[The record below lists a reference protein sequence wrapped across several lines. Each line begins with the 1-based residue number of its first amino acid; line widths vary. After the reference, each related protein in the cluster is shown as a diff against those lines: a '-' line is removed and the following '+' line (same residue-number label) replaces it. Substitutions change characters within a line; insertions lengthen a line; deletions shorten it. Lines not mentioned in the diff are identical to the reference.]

1 MTQPIVDGE
10 DPLTQTLFNRSARRA
25 SLGRKDDK
33 SSLPHIRS
41 RVDALIKERRI
52 LGMRDEEIV
61 SDITKRILLEK
72 VKIGEKV
79 EESLREKE
87 AILSKL
93 MGEEVRIDRNRNDLL
108 VGEDF
113 VLPGGVGVPATE
125 GSIISK
131 GPMNFSS
138 LLKDWEPKFDIPL
151 PRDKGA
157 GLPVSDDDMSTYLN
171 SCLPEDRL
179 IILDGMIAASISGER
194 GRVRTTD
201 GLVWDLRGDMRGGN
215 LEFLRLL
222 RWMASPL
229 VLQKQDGT
237 KYHDL
242 IEALQKGD
250 RLYRFGMGEPL
261 GPPPEGKHF
270 GVDAPLF
277 HIEHD
282 WASLF
287 SKSSETPGMV
297 QLPFPYTAF
306 EMVISRVRVCSIAYQ
321 LEDTKIGLTLFAE
334 ISPKKWMS
342 IAIWE
347 YSENGPWEE
356 VSSSSSE
363 VKWKSN
369 LIELVGK
376 QIIAT
381 SIMLE
386 SEVAESEIVR
396 APHKLNK
403 ARQRR
408 GERPLKD
415 YHVVKLAKRHR
426 TFPLNQEYGGDKR
439 RSPRLHFRRGHWV
452 HYANHKT
459 WRKWCLV
466 GDVELGWVD
475 KMYEL

>member
-1 MTQPIVDGE
+1 MTQTTISGE
-10 DPLTQTLFNRSARRA
+10 DPLTATLFNRKAIRA
-25 SLGRKDDK
+25 SLDKKDNG
-33 SSLPHIRS
+33 SSIPHLRS
-41 RVDALIKERRI
+41 KVDGLVKTRRM
-52 LGMRDEEIV
+52 LGMTDMEIV
-61 SDITKRILLEK
+61 ADIVKTILLERDRVGGLQAK
-72 VKIGEKV
+72 L
-79 EESLREKE
+79 EEEE
-87 AILSKL
+87 AILSKML
-93 MGEEVRIDRNRNDLL
+93 GADVQFAEHAPF
-108 VGEDF
+108 VGETF
-113 VLPGGVGVPATE
+113 SLPDGVKMPTTE
-125 GSIISK
+125 GSIITKRS
-131 GPMNFSS
+131 PSFSS
-138 LLKDWEPKFDIPL
+138 LLKDWEPKFNIPL
-151 PRDKGA
+151 PREKGID
-157 GLPVSDDDMSTYLN
+157 PVSDDDMSAYLN
-171 SCLPEDRL
+171 SCLPENRL
-179 IILDGMIAASISGER
+179 IILDGMIAASMSGKREK
-194 GRVRTTD
+194 VRTTD
-201 GLVWDLRGDMRGGN
+201 GLHWELRGDMRGGN
-215 LEFLRLL
+215 LDFLKLL
-222 RWMASPL
+222 RWMAGPL

-250 RLYRFGMGEPL
+250 RLYRFGMKEPL
-261 GPPPEGKHF
+261 GPPPEGKEF

-287 SKSSETPGMV
+287 AKSSEAPGMV

-334 ISPKKWMS
+334 ISPKKWMT

-356 VSSSSSE
+356 VSASSSE
-363 VKWKSN
+363 VAWKGN

-426 TFPLNQEYGGDKR
+426 TSPLNQEYGGDKR